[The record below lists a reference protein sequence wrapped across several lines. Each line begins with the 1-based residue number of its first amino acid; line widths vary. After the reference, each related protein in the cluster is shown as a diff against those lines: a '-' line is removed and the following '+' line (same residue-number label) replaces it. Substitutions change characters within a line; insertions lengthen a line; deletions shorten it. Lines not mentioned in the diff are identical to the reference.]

1 MGVDICFLISNGFS
15 ARIVLQSE
23 VIPSLKR
30 EGLSVAVI
38 APNADEDGMKE
49 TCAIPG
55 DDFGDFEL
63 YWSQARSGCCP
74 VKKLAMASTRT

>member
-1 MGVDICFLISNGFS
+1 MGVDICFLIFHGFS
-15 ARIVLQSE
+15 ARMVLQSE

-49 TCAIPG
+49 TAESLGITANVAAIFKDASVG
-55 DDFGDFEL
+55 EF
-63 YWSQARSGCCP
+63 SGYEYYF
-74 VKKLAMASTRT
+74 T